1 MSKFFDE
8 WESEI
13 KSYCSQNKLNF
24 EKAKSMSQSFGKD
37 ILVLQYYD
45 ANSES
50 VKKGLGLLDES
61 PMPVVLIIR
70 KDANKLIFEQT
81 AQTNKYLSVDY
92 IEDLEEF
99 DGTYTDI
106 NASPPDALYN
116 YTSLGRYMREYNK
129 EFNQMSEEEIEWF
142 RIK

>member
-1 MSKFFDE
+1 MSKIFDE

-50 VKKGLGLLDES
+50 VKKGLGLLDET
-61 PMPVVLIIR
+61 PMPIVLLVR
-70 KDANKLIFEQT
+70 KENGDLVFEQT
-81 AQTNKYLSVDY
+81 EYTKKYL
-92 IEDLEEF
+92 
-99 DGTYTDI
+99 
-106 NASPPDALYN
+106 
-116 YTSLGRYMREYNK
+116 K
-129 EFNQMSEEEIEWF
+129 EV
-142 RIK
+142 